1 MRRHACSPLRI
12 FVAAA
17 SALLAILATEQT
29 SIAAPFTWNVSYA
42 GTNLS
47 LQGFIT
53 FSDVSGPPGTIADL
67 DISGLL
73 FTHPFSATEADI
85 DFSVFEQ
92 ADTSPIFIIDFGL
105 IFSTDGLI
113 GVNFLSLDENSASAT
128 CASAK
133 DAGVECGDEVVATAS
148 ANLTALTPG
157 VTVPQPAPLA
167 LLVAGLVAG
176 AFLLS
181 RRRRAQGGR

>member
-1 MRRHACSPLRI
+1 MRRHACSPLRV

-47 LQGFIT
+47 LQGSIT

-85 DFSVFEQ
+85 DFSVSNRP
-92 ADTSPIFIIDFGL
+92 TLRP
-105 IFSTDGLI
+105 FSSSISG
-113 GVNFLSLDENSASAT
+113 
-128 CASAK
+128 
-133 DAGVECGDEVVATAS
+133 
-148 ANLTALTPG
+148 
-157 VTVPQPAPLA
+157 
-167 LLVAGLVAG
+167 
-176 AFLLS
+176 
-181 RRRRAQGGR
+181 